1 MREIQK
7 STCGLCG
14 HQLTNYAFTVTPIG
28 VDIFRLRM
36 LRHIS
41 ELDSFANSWSS
52 WKPEITGHL
61 GTSPSAQDVFD
72 LGDHLSEVF
81 RSNAVVGRDNAAVSQ
96 GGVAWECLVCW
107 YLNLVL
113 WGTDTIAIRPHAN
126 FLPSVV
132 KDALTVSI
140 QNVQTNTESDLVVL
154 SIPGSK
160 SHANLD
166 LNGIDMI
173 LRTSAGQ
180 VAISVVQCKTNW
192 NDNSQIPM
200 LWDLIYNS
208 SSFRVPN
215 VSIGRDGVSPTS
227 FKTFSYAFVTVPT
240 SRGDFTPTKLPALRV
255 RGLTGG
261 NYWGHPSK
269 AGVARSIKEFFT
281 ANFATSFQGTIQNHI
296 ASSLLKDPAALTAF
310 LDLQF

>member
-1 MREIQK
+1 MNGAD
-7 STCGLCG
+7 T
-14 HQLTNYAFTVTPIG
+14 
-28 VDIFRLRM
+28 FRLRM

-52 WKPEITGHL
+52 WKPEIIRQL
-61 GTSPSAQDVFD
+61 GARPSAQDVFD
-72 LGDHLSEVF
+72 LGDHLSDIF
-81 RSNAVVGRDNAAVSQ
+81 RSRAVVGRDNAAVSQ
-96 GGVAWECLVCW
+96 GGIAWECLVCW

-113 WGTDTIAIRPHAN
+113 WGTDTVAIRPHTN

-160 SHANLD
+160 SPTNLD
-166 LNGIDMI
+166 LSGIDMI
-173 LRTSAGQ
+173 LRASAGN
-180 VAISVVQCKTNW
+180 VAVSVVQCKTNW

-215 VSIGRDGVSPTS
+215 VSVGRDGVSPTS
-227 FKTFSYAFVTVPT
+227 FKKFSYAFVTVPT
-240 SRGDFTPTKLPALRV
+240 SRGDFTPTKLPVLRV

-281 ANFATSFQGTIQNHI
+281 ANFATSFEGTIQNHI
-296 ASSLLKDPAALTAF
+296 TSNLLTDSSNLKAF
-310 LDLQF
+310 LDLKF

>member
-1 MREIQK
+1 MIHFHVLQSSQIVNYSSAVT
-7 STCGLCG
+7 STGTDL
-14 HQLTNYAFTVTPIG
+14 
-28 VDIFRLRM
+28 FRLKM

-41 ELDSFANSWSS
+41 ELDSFANSWTS
-52 WKPEITGHL
+52 WKPEIMRHL
-61 GTSPSAQDVFD
+61 GSHPTAQDVFD
-72 LGDHLSEVF
+72 LGDHLSVIF
-81 RSNAVVGRDNAAVSQ
+81 RSRSVIGRNNAAVSQ

-107 YLNLVL
+107 YLNLIL
-113 WGTDTIAIRPHAN
+113 WGTDTIAIRPHTS

-140 QNVQTNTESDLVVL
+140 QNVQTNTESDLIVF
-154 SIPGSK
+154 SIPGGRT
-160 SHANLD
+160 HANLD
-166 LNGIDMI
+166 LNAIDLV

-215 VSIGRDGVSPTS
+215 VSVGRDGVNPTS
-227 FKTFSYAFVTVPT
+227 FKKFSYAFVTVPT
-240 SRGDFTPTKLPALRV
+240 SRGDFTPSKLPVLRV

-269 AGVARSIKEFFT
+269 AGVSRSLKEFFT
-281 ANFATSFQGTIQNHI
+281 ANFATSFEGTIQNHI
-296 ASSLLKDPAALTAF
+296 TATLLNDPTRLKAF
-310 LDLQF
+310 IDLQF